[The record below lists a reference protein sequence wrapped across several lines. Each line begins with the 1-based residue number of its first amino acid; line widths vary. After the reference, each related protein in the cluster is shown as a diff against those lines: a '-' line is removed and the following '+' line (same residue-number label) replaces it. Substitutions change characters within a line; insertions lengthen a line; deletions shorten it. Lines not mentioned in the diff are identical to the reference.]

1 MISMVDHVASS
12 METPRI
18 DVECF
23 FYKELKEL
31 NHMNPYM
38 VSYLITH
45 EFMILNCAYYMKIWL
60 QRNIFLCYHD

>member
-1 MISMVDHVASS
+1 MISMVDHVAIS

-18 DVECF
+18 DVEWF

-38 VSYLITH
+38 VSYLTIIIH
-45 EFMILNCAYYMKIWL
+45 
-60 QRNIFLCYHD
+60 